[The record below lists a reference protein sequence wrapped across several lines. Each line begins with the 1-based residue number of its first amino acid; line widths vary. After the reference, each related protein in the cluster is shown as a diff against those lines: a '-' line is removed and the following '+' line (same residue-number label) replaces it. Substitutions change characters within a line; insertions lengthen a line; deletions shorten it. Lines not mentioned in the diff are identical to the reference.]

1 MRVKPTDLSSVY
13 FLLEAEAGACPRP
26 PSHALGP
33 FYVVGVKES
42 RQNDKK
48 EKAAAA
54 TAASAVAT
62 LAGNLAS
69 KEPGDTKERPAAGV
83 GSGSAA
89 TPTATSIGEDGT
101 AAGAEG
107 GEDSGVDLKV
117 STTAVDSD
125 GVLVGT

>member
-1 MRVKPTDLSSVY
+1 MEPADPSSVY

-26 PSHALGP
+26 PSHAFGP

-48 EKAAAA
+48 DKAAAV
-54 TAASAVAT
+54 AASSIAT

-69 KEPGDTKERPAAGV
+69 KEPGGTKERPATGL
-83 GSGSAA
+83 GSGAAA
-89 TPTATSIGEDGT
+89 TTPAESIGEGGT
-101 AAGAEG
+101 AVGADG
-107 GEDSGVDLKV
+107 GEVVDLKV
-117 STTAVDSD
+117 STTVADSD